1 MCSLCGIDGARGGG
15 QLLRPVFNPCL
26 GPQVAKQN
34 LRQIQVMPDDHL
46 RLPIKAYRVAKLLR
60 KGLSIEPKKKQQ
72 QQGCKTTSK
81 LRSSCKVAEHE
92 LTRFV
97 PTDGLT
103 IITRQTVRA
112 SLVVVVVVVSCSP
125 CTQCGFLSLTA

>member
-1 MCSLCGIDGARGGG
+1 MPWPASR
-15 QLLRPVFNPCL
+15 
-26 GPQVAKQN
+26 KQN

-60 KGLSIEPKKKQQ
+60 KGLSIEPKK
-72 QQGCKTTSK
+72 T
-81 LRSSCKVAEHE
+81 AA
-92 LTRFV
+92 TRLQDDFKAQIQLQSRRARAYAIV

-112 SLVVVVVVVSCSP
+112 SLVVVVVVSRVSLSLRSP
-125 CTQCGFLSLTA
+125 CTQCGFLSLTD